1 MNARII
7 ALLFFA
13 LFFNSCIDDVPLKND
28 SCDVVEWA
36 YSGADG
42 PDDWAY
48 LCTGFSSC
56 AGRSQ
61 SPVNISQSVVS
72 STLGSLDQQYES
84 TSTHIINKGHT
95 IEFEYETGSTLNWDG
110 RDFRLLQF
118 HFHTSSE
125 HQIGSVSYP
134 MEIHFVHRNIESG
147 NLAVIGV
154 IVETGASNSF
164 LETMMTHFP
173 EDKGEEYVSNQE
185 FSAVDLFP
193 NGKAYYTYGGSLTTP
208 PCSEGVHWIVMKN
221 RISATTSQIDRIR
234 SIIHQSNRPIQ
245 PLNGRVVLEYNGTA
259 KSGNREFTSS
269 F

>member
-1 MNARII
+1 MGTRFI

-13 LFFNSCIDDVPLKND
+13 IVFNSCIDDVPLKND

-42 PDDWAY
+42 PDDWAF

-61 SPVNISQSVVS
+61 SPVNISQSVVGNSLS
-72 STLGSLDQQYES
+72 SLNQNYES
-84 TSTHIINKGHT
+84 TQTHITNKGHT
-95 IEFEYETGSTLNWDG
+95 LEFEYESGSTLRWDG
-110 RDFRLLQF
+110 RDYQLLQF

-134 MEIHFVHRNIESG
+134 MEMHFVHRHQESG
-147 NLAVIGV
+147 DLAVIGV
-154 IVETGASNSF
+154 MVEVGDSNSI
-164 LETMMTHFP
+164 LESMIPHFP
-173 EDKGEEYVSNQE
+173 EVKGEEYVSSQE
-185 FSAVDLFP
+185 FSATELFP
-193 NGKAYYTYGGSLTTP
+193 NWKAYYAYGGSLTTP
-208 PCSEGVHWIVMKN
+208 PCSEGVQWIVMKD

-234 SIIHQSNRPIQ
+234 SIIHQSNRPTQ

-259 KSGNREFTSS
+259 KAVIKEFTST

>member
-1 MNARII
+1 MIARII

-13 LFFNSCIDDVPLKND
+13 LVFNSCIDDVPLKND

-42 PDDWAY
+42 PDEWAF

-56 AGRSQ
+56 AGASQ
-61 SPVNISQSVVS
+61 SPINISQSVVS
-72 STLGSLDQQYES
+72 SALGSLDQHYES

-95 IEFEYETGSTLNWDG
+95 IEFEYESGSTLRWDM
-110 RDFRLLQF
+110 RDFELLQF

-125 HQIGSVSYP
+125 HQLGSVSYP

-164 LETMMTHFP
+164 LESMMTRFP
-173 EDKGEEYVSNQE
+173 EDKGEEYISSQNFIVT
-185 FSAVDLFP
+185 DLMP
-193 NGKAYYTYGGSLTTP
+193 NDKAYFTYSGSLTTP
-208 PCSEGVHWIVMKN
+208 PCSEGVNWIVMKN
-221 RISATTSQIDRIR
+221 RISATTSQIARIR

-259 KSGNREFTSS
+259 KSSIKEFTSS